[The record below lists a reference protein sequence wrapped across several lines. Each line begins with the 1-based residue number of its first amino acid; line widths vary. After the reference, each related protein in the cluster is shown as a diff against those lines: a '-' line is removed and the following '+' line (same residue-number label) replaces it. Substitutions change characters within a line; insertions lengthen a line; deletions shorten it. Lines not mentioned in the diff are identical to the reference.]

1 MNLGALSDDR
11 PNSVDAIV
19 VSENKAGKI
28 DDTRPLDLI
37 ESILHLL
44 DRQVT
49 ESAGDGN
56 DSLGAIV
63 MAVDANT
70 HDTC

>member
-70 HDTC
+70 HETY